1 MKTHSIYKYLVL
13 IFLILIS
20 GEFVAL
26 KNIVAQNKFA
36 LNEAVLG
43 EKTLNI
49 DTEFTGNFYEEL
61 RPLTLEN
68 LPLEAV
74 IKQPAEKEAEIT
86 YEEKETNQELI
97 ITEGKIQ
104 EIVDFLDQGTP
115 KEKAVSQQK
124 LPDNPNRIQQIIL
137 KNEKIYQ
144 KIINILN

>member
-1 MKTHSIYKYLVL
+1 MKTYSIYKYLVL

-86 YEEKETNQELI
+86 YEEKEANQKLI

-115 KEKAVSQQK
+115 KKVDSQQK
-124 LPDNPNRIQQIIL
+124 SPDNPNRIQQIIL

-144 KIINILN
+144 KIINILD